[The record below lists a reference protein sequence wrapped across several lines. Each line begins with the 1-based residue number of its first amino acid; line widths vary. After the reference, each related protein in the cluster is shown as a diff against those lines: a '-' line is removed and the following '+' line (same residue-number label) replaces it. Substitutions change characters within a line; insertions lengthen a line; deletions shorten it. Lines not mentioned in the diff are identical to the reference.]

1 MLTIES
7 LTVRLGHRTVVDALS
22 ASFRPG
28 EISLVL
34 GHNGAGK
41 STLLRTLAG
50 LVRPASGRITFG
62 DTDLTR
68 RAAGDVARAGVVLVP
83 QGRGVFAD
91 LTVAENIRLA
101 MWNTCRLGRAT
112 GGEVE
117 ERLAS
122 ARELFPVLDEAWHS
136 LAGSL
141 SGGQQQQVAIARAFL
156 ANPRVLL
163 LDEPSVG
170 LSPKLADAVLAT
182 VATLRRGDRT
192 IILVEQNVHQALAVA
207 DSVSVMRAGGMAE
220 HDLAPEDVA
229 DRDLADIF

>member
-101 MWNTCRLGRAT
+101 MWNTCRLGRGT
-112 GGEVE
+112 GG
-117 ERLAS
+117 
-122 ARELFPVLDEAWHS
+122 
-136 LAGSL
+136 
-141 SGGQQQQVAIARAFL
+141 GGGGRRGRRPGGF
-156 ANPRVLL
+156 RGGGVLL
-163 LDEPSVG
+163 
-170 LSPKLADAVLAT
+170 
-182 VATLRRGDRT
+182 
-192 IILVEQNVHQALAVA
+192 
-207 DSVSVMRAGGMAE
+207 
-220 HDLAPEDVA
+220 
-229 DRDLADIF
+229 